1 MEVFNEE
8 IEEKDT
14 VDMGKKA
21 DVYTRTG
28 DEGMTGLLGGSRIA
42 KDSPQ
47 VEAYGTVDELNAA
60 LGVVKAMGPRPDV
73 EEILGQLQEF
83 CYHMN
88 AEIASDDQGR
98 AMLKHRMDEKDIA
111 WVEGL
116 IDTYDQKLP
125 KLTHF
130 VVPVANPSAA
140 FLNQARTL
148 CRRAERR
155 VWTWSRQATVNPH
168 LIVFLNRLSDFLFT
182 LMRIQG
188 QD

>member
-1 MEVFNEE
+1 
-8 IEEKDT
+8 
-14 VDMGKKA
+14 MGEKA

-28 DEGMTGLLGGSRIA
+28 DEGMTGLLGGSRVA

-60 LGVVKAMGPRPDV
+60 LGVVKAMGPLPDV
-73 EEILGQLQEF
+73 GEILSRLQEF

-88 AEIASDDQGR
+88 AEIASDEQGK
-98 AMLKHRMDEKDIA
+98 AMLKHRMDEQDIA
-111 WVEGL
+111 WIEGL
-116 IDTYDQKLP
+116 IDGFDQKLP
-125 KLTHF
+125 KLTNF
-130 VVPVANPSAA
+130 IVPATTPPAA

-155 VWTWSRQATVNPH
+155 VWTWSRQAKVNPH

-182 LMRIQG
+182 LMRYEGQG
-188 QD
+188 